1 MKSIQV
7 PCSAIAQ
14 ACNVNGDVFLKRE
27 DQHKYGSHKGRSI
40 PPMVKKYFKEE
51 GITNYVISSS
61 GNAALAAIHAIQV
74 HNRNNPSKLKLT
86 VFVGLNIDKAK
97 LKMLLGIIED
107 VNITLE
113 QVERPKQTAFQID
126 KEGTA
131 KLLRQ
136 STDENALAGY
146 FELAQELD
154 KIPNLQAIF
163 IPTSSGTTAQG
174 LGEAFQTEFLEQ
186 NPQIHI
192 VQTTSCHPIAET
204 FDTDFTEAD
213 SVAGAI
219 VDKVAHRKEEVLKN
233 IESSKGSAWIVSN
246 EEIATAQELAKNGC
260 HVAMSANSALS
271 IAGLKKA
278 ADHGFKFDG
287 NVVCLI
293 TGM

>member
-1 MKSIQV
+1 MKSIQT
-7 PCSAIAQ
+7 PCSAISQ
-14 ACNVNGDVFLKRE
+14 VCNVGGDVFLKRE

-86 VFVGLNIDKAK
+86 VFVGLNIDGSK
-97 LKMLLGIIED
+97 LKMLLAIIED
-107 VNITLE
+107 PNVKLE
-113 QVERPKQTAFQID
+113 QVERPKQAAFQID

-136 STDENALAGY
+136 STDNNALAGY

-174 LGEAFQTEFLEQ
+174 LGEAFQTEFVEQ

-204 FDTDFTEAD
+204 FDNDFTEAE

-233 IESSKGSAWIVSN
+233 IEGSKGSAWIVSN
-246 EEIATAQELAKNGC
+246 EEIANAQEIAKNGC
-260 HVAMSANSALS
+260 HLAMSANSALS

-278 ADHGFKFDG
+278 AEHGFKFDG